1 MKNIGSLLYRAHVKW
16 KIHSMFLDKTF
27 WLNDDEQKYLDLKI
41 QKDKRSRDYH
51 NILVRFFTTNE
62 WSIRSSLLKIKIII
76 FVRLKFWWENLIC
89 GLFSQLEQVRKY
101 TNQIMRAKIL
111 VRYIHVIFLH
121 ECKRKQEIFNTRIFF
136 YIV

>member
-1 MKNIGSLLYRAHVKW
+1 MFHTTETQYFTSQKTRIPW
-16 KIHSMFLDKTF
+16 KIQKYLVSTAVSYREHMLNERYIACFWIKLF

-76 FVRLKFWWENLIC
+76 FVRLKFWWDNLIC
-89 GLFSQLEQVRKY
+89 GLFSWVKEYADQVFKSNFQC
-101 TNQIMRAKIL
+101 T
-111 VRYIHVIFLH
+111 
-121 ECKRKQEIFNTRIFF
+121 
-136 YIV
+136 